1 MELSQPLQDRGL
13 VEGHV
18 RMPYHILSG
27 TILPVLGFSE
37 RLAGQMENLHRRV
50 TVPDEVVDEEVVQFV
65 RADQILGLLLDLS
78 L

>member
-1 MELSQPLQDRGL
+1 
-13 VEGHV
+13 
-18 RMPYHILSG
+18 MPYHILSG

-65 RADQILGLLLDLS
+65 RADQVLGLLLDLS